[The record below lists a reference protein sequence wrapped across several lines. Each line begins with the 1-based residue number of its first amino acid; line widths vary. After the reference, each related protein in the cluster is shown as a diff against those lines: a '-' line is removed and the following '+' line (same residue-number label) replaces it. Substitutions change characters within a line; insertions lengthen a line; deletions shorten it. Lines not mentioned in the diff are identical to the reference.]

1 MPARALTYHF
11 FADEFGF
18 TQRQVDEDL
27 SLDMLEWYGKIT
39 QAKRRAIEVKQKQA
53 AREAKGRQRRSF

>member
-11 FADEFGF
+11 FADAFGF
-18 TQRQVDEDL
+18 TERQVDEEI

-39 QAKRRAIEVKQKQA
+39 QARNRAAEIKQRQA
-53 AREAKGRQRRSF
+53 QRESRSPRSRHF

>member
-39 QAKRRAIEVKQKQA
+39 QAKRRAVEIKQKAA
-53 AREAKGRQRRSF
+53 AREQRAQQRRGF

>member
-11 FADEFGF
+11 YADEFGF
-18 TQRQVDEDL
+18 TEREVNEDI

-39 QAKRRAIEVKQKQA
+39 QAKRRAVEIKQKQA
-53 AREAKGRQRRSF
+53 AREQQGRQRRGF

>member
-11 FADEFGF
+11 YADEFGF
-18 TQRQVDEDL
+18 TEREVNEDI

-39 QAKRRAIEVKQKQA
+39 QAKRRAVEMKQKQA
-53 AREAKGRQRRSF
+53 AREQQGRQRRGF